1 MPQGSPKASHAR
13 DLLMRESEWLSWS
26 RGMCERDRQR
36 ETDRAREWAIKAGT
50 FYRVHVLNLVTGVAI
65 AAGSES
71 LKAGWG

>member
-1 MPQGSPKASHAR
+1 MNGCLGAGA
-13 DLLMRESEWLSWS
+13 
-26 RGMCERDRQR
+26 CVR

-50 FYRVHVLNLVTGVAI
+50 FYRVHVLNLVTGVDI